1 MTPPE
6 GQQNA
11 NESEMS
17 IIVTIP
23 TAGRTASDDKDYSK
37 VVNSQIFDDVVD
49 SRRSRSDNPD
59 DLFSRWTRSP
69 AVSTVSLA
77 GWNLAHSRV
86 TLVSRRSSSS
96 SGETGSG
103 NDDVTPSPTSSDF
116 RCLRT
121 PEVGSASDDED
132 DSGAGNVE
140 EAGGNATL
148 SRSER
153 KLKRKRK
160 WKRYRTPGT
169 SNPISRQQPYRR
181 LDDDGDDEYCG
192 DCQSP

>member
-1 MTPPE
+1 
-6 GQQNA
+6 
-11 NESEMS
+11 MS

-23 TAGRTASDDKDYSK
+23 TAGGTASDDMDYGK
-37 VVNSQIFDDVVD
+37 VVNSQIFDDAVD
-49 SRRSRSDNPD
+49 SRRSRYPSRSDNPD

-116 RCLRT
+116 RCLRS
-121 PEVGSASDDED
+121 PEVGSASDDEG
-132 DSGAGNVE
+132 DSVAGDVE
-140 EAGGNATL
+140 EAGGNATF
-148 SRSER
+148 SRAER
-153 KLKRKRK
+153 KRKRKRK
-160 WKRYRTPGT
+160 WKRHRTAGT

-181 LDDDGDDEYCG
+181 LDDDDDDEYCG
-192 DCQSP
+192 NCQSPQSP